1 MAYLHKKFKKL
12 ASVDVVGDRKEKS
25 PSPVIVNHNDNA
37 HDRSNAP
44 LKHSIGSMVA
54 PVSPPGGLIVHE
66 KRVPSRDSPDPSETS
81 EKIILDQHIRTHSNE
96 RPYTCESCKFSFK
109 IKSNLYKHFKS
120 RSHILR
126 IEKGLESSHGEILA
140 ELGESAR
147 DELETVILRP
157 SEHYPPPHAYLEHPA
172 QPVLHPRLV
181 PGQQPPEQG
190 LVLLPSHLVKPGPGI
205 ISPHEV
211 SRLSYQG
218 GHPPSAPF
226 HLYPQSSSHIGLRYL
241 DPGAIPIIN
250 GHIVPPEPHP
260 PQLVRHRHERPSDA
274 PHYPQVPQVSH
285 GYRDPRDPR
294 NSYEQ
299 HRQESERQEHAET
312 KRSSHINA
320 ESLEQRINKVI
331 SENKAIVE
339 TLDPFWKGRYMR
351 QSSREDA
358 NNKDRPRRYS
368 QTTTSQPVE
377 ETFQPTVQPQPQPP
391 PPQPQ
396 VQPPHNVEILHQQR
410 PVPVSIVSR
419 PPRPDS
425 NIPLNLSETSRKR
438 KSPENP
444 LIDAHSVKEVWLNSQ
459 KMGNISHLKD
469 VASKIEAKLRSS
481 ENPFHP
487 DNPEGSII
495 KDLLLKTRGVRFL

>member
-1 MAYLHKKFKKL
+1 M
-12 ASVDVVGDRKEKS
+12 
-25 PSPVIVNHNDNA
+25 
-37 HDRSNAP
+37 
-44 LKHSIGSMVA
+44 
-54 PVSPPGGLIVHE
+54 
-66 KRVPSRDSPDPSETS
+66 
-81 EKIILDQHIRTHSNE
+81 
-96 RPYTCESCKFSFK
+96 
-109 IKSNLYKHFKS
+109 
-120 RSHILR
+120 
-126 IEKGLESSHGEILA
+126 
-140 ELGESAR
+140 
-147 DELETVILRP
+147 
-157 SEHYPPPHAYLEHPA
+157 
-172 QPVLHPRLV
+172 
-181 PGQQPPEQG
+181 
-190 LVLLPSHLVKPGPGI
+190 
-205 ISPHEV
+205 
-211 SRLSYQG
+211 
-218 GHPPSAPF
+218 
-226 HLYPQSSSHIGLRYL
+226 
-241 DPGAIPIIN
+241 
-250 GHIVPPEPHP
+250 
-260 PQLVRHRHERPSDA
+260 
-274 PHYPQVPQVSH
+274 
-285 GYRDPRDPR
+285 
-294 NSYEQ
+294 SYEQ

-495 KDLLLKTRGVRFL
+495 KDLLLKTRGGQILVARDGDILNAVE